1 MLWCFVTL
9 SFLGWVFNM
18 IHSFI
23 SEKKIY
29 NKGFLTLPFCPSYG
43 AGGVICYYVFH
54 NLADNIFITF
64 IGSALVLSVLTV
76 ICGALLNKILGCKPW
91 DYSGMRFNIGTYLTL
106 PNAMML
112 GLLGVFTVHML
123 VPPLNLLLNMIPDSL
138 SLILVLIFCGMIL
151 IDFIFSLITIIR
163 LRKRIKHLGNEA
175 ELLGVRI
182 DNVMAGATSG
192 LKFKSEFPQAA
203 TDTLLAQ
210 AVAKVKAMS
219 PEFIDD
225 GKGGKRLVFK
235 GADGEIQRNP
245 ENHLEPFTAEELV
258 RRELRQMG
266 ILDEGR
272 QQPGTGTTPPKKQ
285 QGGTSGAPVDVSMA
299 RTQNEAQEII
309 AQSLMKQGM
318 VNGSKEFQAAM
329 DAAWQENNISA
340 LPMS

>member
-1 MLWCFVTL
+1 MITNEMLAADAALSGLTDEQKTAIVTMSKNDEEVVIGNRFREVYNQL
-9 SFLGWVFNM
+9 DATIAKETGIARNGD
-18 IHSFI
+18 
-23 SEKKIY
+23 EK
-29 NKGFLTLPFCPSYG
+29 
-43 AGGVICYYVFH
+43 
-54 NLADNIFITF
+54 
-64 IGSALVLSVLTV
+64 
-76 ICGALLNKILGCKPW
+76 
-91 DYSGMRFNIGTYLTL
+91 TYLYLERAAKTL
-106 PNAMML
+106 AAKANSVD
-112 GLLGVFTVHML
+112 GLNTKIGELTKERDKLQKALEEGGDDATKKQLAQAVKDLDAVRKQYDAL
-123 VPPLNLLLNMIPDSL
+123 KA
-138 SLILVLIFCGMIL
+138 
-151 IDFIFSLITIIR
+151 DFDTQKSA
-163 LRKRIKHLGNEA
+163 HEA
-175 ELLGVRI
+175 ELMGVRI

-235 GADGEIQRNP
+235 GVDGEIQRNP

-272 QQPGTGTTPPKKQ
+272 QQQGTGTIPPKPQ
-285 QGGTSGAPVDVSMA
+285 QGGASGAPVDVSMA

-309 AQSLMKQGM
+309 AQSLMKQGL
-318 VNGSKEFQAAM
+318 VNGSKEFQKAM
-329 DAAWQENNISA
+329 DDAWQANNISA